1 LADTLD
7 KLPGGVS
14 ALIVGVDW
22 ERLDL
27 REARRL
33 RELGFDVGAQVEP
46 LNHSGLF
53 GRDPIAV
60 RIGRMTVALR
70 KSHAKAFQVDDK

>member
-1 LADTLD
+1 MADTLD
-7 KLPGGVS
+7 RLAGGVS

-22 ERLDL
+22 DRLDQ

-33 RELGFDVGAQVEP
+33 REFGFDVGSRVEP
-46 LNHSGLF
+46 LNHAGLF

-70 KSHAKAFQVDDK
+70 RSHAKAFQVDCT